1 MPLIVIS
8 IMACGGRD
16 YNAAAFVFLTL
27 DFLHAR
33 RGVELLIE
41 GGQTGAD

>member
-1 MPLIVIS
+1 MALIVIS
-8 IMACGGRD
+8 IMACGGREH
-16 YNAAAFVFLTL
+16 NAAAFMFLTL

-41 GGQTGAD
+41 RGQTGAD